1 MGSLSPRGSTPAAPA
16 QPSTKAAPAAPKL
29 HNEVEMES
37 MPADAEPAQPKQDD
51 LMQQARLGDVAAME
65 KLFETGG
72 YDATYTDEEGITP
85 LHVCLAQTRDWE
97 RKGC

>member
-37 MPADAEPAQPKQDD
+37 MPADAEAPQPKQDD
-51 LMQQARLGDVAAME
+51 IMQQARLGDVAAME

-72 YDATYTDEEGITP
+72 FDATYTDEEGITP
-85 LHVCLAQTRDWE
+85 LHVCPVHLKVLHRNV
-97 RKGC
+97 C